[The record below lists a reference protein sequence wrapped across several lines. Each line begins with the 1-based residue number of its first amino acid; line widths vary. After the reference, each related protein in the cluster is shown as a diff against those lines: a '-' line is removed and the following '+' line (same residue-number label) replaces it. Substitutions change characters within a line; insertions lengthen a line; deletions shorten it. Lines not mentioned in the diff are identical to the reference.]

1 MEDKGTL
8 TTAAAVRAL
17 RPFTLDFGCAAA
29 GSDDVVVRLELSN
42 PSQLPLHWE
51 LHSYDD
57 PDLEMENWVEPGRP
71 RSEEEKVGD
80 GGGEGP
86 QGWEAEWPGEVPAS
100 GV

>member
-29 GSDDVVVRLELSN
+29 GSEELVVRLEFSN
-42 PSQLPLHWE
+42 TSQLPLHWE
-51 LHSYDD
+51 LHSSDD

-71 RSEEEKVGD
+71 RTEEEKVRRE
-80 GGGEGP
+80 GGGGV
-86 QGWEAEWPGEVPAS
+86 AAAS
-100 GV
+100 EC